1 MNITVVI
8 LTYDI
13 FYFFNSKN
21 AGKEA
26 NCQNNNITKDTQYS
40 GEVDSDVEEQPVK
53 RFAIIESNSGLS
65 RYLTEFEQ
73 RSLLGTGEFGCVYK
87 CTNRMDGCDYAIKK
101 SSKTIAGSAN
111 E

>member
-1 MNITVVI
+1 MQ
-8 LTYDI
+8 
-13 FYFFNSKN
+13 
-21 AGKEA
+21 KEA
-26 NCQNNNITKDTQYS
+26 NVLNNNITNGKDSEYS
-40 GEVDSDVEEQPVK
+40 GEIDSDIDEQPAK

>member
-1 MNITVVI
+1 MKNLQCFSKSAAKNIN
-8 LTYDI
+8 L
-13 FYFFNSKN
+13 
-21 AGKEA
+21 
-26 NCQNNNITKDTQYS
+26 QNTNLLKDSQYS
-40 GEVDSDVEEQPVK
+40 GEVDSDVDEQPVK